1 MAERRRRKRLP
12 WLSMQAQ
19 IRVKKSLL
27 SSDWVSVEVVD
38 YNSLGMG
45 IRPDRELAL
54 GLQKQ
59 GTLEMS
65 LRLETE
71 VGEITADRVRAKV
84 RHLAEDS
91 DASFLGIEFEQDM
104 KSSTKESLER
114 IEGIL
119 TRHQQLSER
128 ISADGGG
135 AA

>member
-1 MAERRRRKRLP
+1 MVEKRRRKRLP

-19 IRVKKSLL
+19 VRVKKSLL
-27 SSDWVSVEVVD
+27 SSDWVSVEVAD

-45 IRPDRELAL
+45 IRPDQELAL
-54 GLQKQ
+54 SLQKQ

-71 VGEITADRVRAKV
+71 VGEITADRVNAKV
-84 RHLAEDS
+84 RHLAEGS
-91 DASFLGIEFEQDM
+91 DASFLGIEFEEDI
-104 KSSTKESLER
+104 KASTKESLER

-119 TRHQQLSER
+119 KRHQQLSER
-128 ISADGGG
+128 IAADGGG